1 LASLF
6 LYQRAMSKRELF
18 FLRDVLWVTLSA
30 FGGPQ
35 AHLALYLDWLVRK
48 RGYLTEAELMEINSL
63 CQLLPGPSSTQT
75 LAAIAYRKG
84 GVRLAAFALAIWT
97 LPALAIVTLF
107 ALVVTIWQPTNNLEG
122 TLAFA
127 RFIKPMAVGFVAV
140 AAWRISGKLVNNWLD
155 GILMAAA
162 ALAAYLVRS
171 PWVFPIVLVAAGSIT
186 AFKYR
191 EQKKEKKAPF
201 QIRWRYLVIY
211 AAFFVAIAGLG
222 ALTRARPVRLLENF
236 YRNGSLVFGGGQVLT
251 PMLYTEFVEFKRKR
265 YLSQEEFLAGYAVVQ
280 AVPGPVFSFAGY
292 VGGLSL
298 RQAGPWGVVLGSLVA
313 TAGINLPGIL
323 LLLFLLQFWDQ
334 LKRYRAVRASLEGIN
349 AASAGL
355 VVAVAFMLLQQLE
368 ISWLNGLA
376 VVGTAAILLFSRVP
390 PPVIIVVGLAAGLL
404 WPR

>member
-1 LASLF
+1 
-6 LYQRAMSKRELF
+6 MSKRELF

-35 AHLALYLDWLVRK
+35 AHLALYLDVLVRK

-84 GVRLAAFALAIWT
+84 GLRLAAFAMAIWT

-107 ALVVTIWQPTNNLEG
+107 ALVVTFWQPTTDLEG

-155 GILMAAA
+155 GALMAAA
-162 ALAAYLVRS
+162 ALAAYWVRS
-171 PWVFPIVLVAAGSIT
+171 PWVFPIVLVVAGTIT

-191 EQKKEKKAPF
+191 EQKKEQKAPF

-222 ALTRARPVRLLENF
+222 ALTRTRPVLLLENF

-251 PMLYTEFVEFKRKR
+251 PMLYTEFVEFKKKR
-265 YLSQEEFLAGYAVVQ
+265 YLTKEEFLAGYAVVQ

-298 RQAGPWGVVLGSLVA
+298 RQGGPWGVVLGSVVA
-313 TAGINLPGIL
+313 TVGINLPGL
-323 LLLFLLQFWDQ
+323 LLVLFLIQFWDQ

-355 VVAVAFMLLQQLE
+355 VVAVALMLLQQLE
-368 ISWLNGLA
+368 LIWLNGLA
-376 VVGTAAILLFSRVP
+376 VVGTAAVLLFTRLP
-390 PPVIIVVGLAAGLL
+390 PPVIVVVGLAAGLL